1 MTKLLEK
8 AFTQVSKLPKASQDA
23 IATIVLEELEDEQ
36 KWEAFFRNSQDALSK
51 ISAKVRKEIK
61 KGETLPFDPASKP
74 K

>member
-8 AFTQVSKLPKASQDA
+8 VFTKVSKLPEASQDA

-36 KWEAFFRNSQDALSK
+36 KWEALFNNSQDALST
-51 ISAKVRKEIK
+51 IVTQVRNEIK
-61 KGETLPFDPASKP
+61 KGDTLPYDPASKP